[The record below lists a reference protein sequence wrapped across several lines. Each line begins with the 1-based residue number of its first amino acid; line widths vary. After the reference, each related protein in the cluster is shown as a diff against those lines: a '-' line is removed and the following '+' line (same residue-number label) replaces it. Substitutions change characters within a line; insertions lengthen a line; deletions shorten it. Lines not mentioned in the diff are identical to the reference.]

1 MANISDKITLLL
13 DNLSYFKTNYM
24 YNGTFLKIFDNLD
37 GILKTEF
44 NSNIEETCFLIVK
57 IIPILLNKF
66 MIL

>member
-44 NSNIEETCFLIVK
+44 NSNI
-57 IIPILLNKF
+57 
-66 MIL
+66 

>member
-1 MANISDKITLLL
+1 
-13 DNLSYFKTNYM
+13 M

-44 NSNIEETCFLIVK
+44 NSNIEETCFFIVK
-57 IIPILLNKF
+57 IIPILNKF